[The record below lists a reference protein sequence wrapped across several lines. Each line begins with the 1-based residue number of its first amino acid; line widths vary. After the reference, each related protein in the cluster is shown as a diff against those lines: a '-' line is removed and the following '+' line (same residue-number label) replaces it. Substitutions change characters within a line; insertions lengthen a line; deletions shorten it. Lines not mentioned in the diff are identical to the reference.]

1 MFHLRVFSI
10 SIYEI
15 CNPIFIYLL
24 EQFSQIWKWHKAALL
39 MIHLTLDMSE
49 ILDNIYI
56 LVFLVSSVS
65 FLLPGFVRYSLWL
78 LYSESFSRKII
89 IFKLALLKF
98 F

>member
-1 MFHLRVFSI
+1 
-10 SIYEI
+10 
-15 CNPIFIYLL
+15 
-24 EQFSQIWKWHKAALL
+24 
-39 MIHLTLDMSE
+39 MSE

-98 F
+98 FSKSRYFDNRKALIMISKLGR